1 MSVVYLMIEWAIE
14 IRRDA
19 DVVKHHCHYQF
30 RQSCHLAS
38 IHTIPFHP
46 ILDELYVDC
55 MSTALTSLPLVNV
68 IGHRLANLIIP
79 GTLQVHS
86 LSPGR
91 PMPGS
96 RGCEGA
102 CYICMY
108 VHTYILHP
116 DIYPTYDFFFYLT
129 ATPRKYFSQNDCLHI
144 SSTATF
150 PISPGCPTVLYQKRH
165 SRSTPPSS
173 QVSTL
178 RSPAQSSNTG

>member
-1 MSVVYLMIEWAIE
+1 MLLNTTAQ
-14 IRRDA
+14 
-19 DVVKHHCHYQF
+19 YQF
-30 RQSCHLAS
+30 RQLCHLAS

-46 ILDELYVDC
+46 ILDELYVHC

-86 LSPGR
+86 LWPGR

-96 RGCEGA
+96 PGA
-102 CYICMY
+102 KVRVTY
-108 VHTYILHP
+108 VCTCTYILTSYIRISILHM
-116 DIYPTYDFFFYLT
+116 TFFFYLT

>member
-38 IHTIPFHP
+38 IPFHP

-165 SRSTPPSS
+165 PRSTPPSS

>member
-1 MSVVYLMIEWAIE
+1 MMSVVYLMIGSMNQ
-14 IRRDA
+14 
-19 DVVKHHCHYQF
+19 YQF
-30 RQSCHLAS
+30 RQSCHFAS

-55 MSTALTSLPLVNV
+55 IDFFASCKRNWTSTRESL
-68 IGHRLANLIIP
+68 IP
-79 GTLQVHS
+79 GTLQMHS
-86 LSPGR
+86 LLPGR

-108 VHTYILHP
+108 IHTPYLHLLSG
-116 DIYPTYDFFFYLT
+116 YLSYDFFFLSD
-129 ATPRKYFSQNDCLHI
+129 RQLHLKYFSQNDCLHI

-150 PISPGCPTVLYQKRH
+150 PISPGCPTGLYQKRH
-165 SRSTPPSS
+165 SRSIPPSS
-173 QVSTL
+173 QVSSTL